1 MRQARSRNLIFN
13 PSQYIVLF
21 LPFLLLFC
29 LVYHSPFSI
38 RSEEKLFTILVSV
51 IT

>member
-29 LVYHSPFSI
+29 LVYHSLWKKGSKDEC
-38 RSEEKLFTILVSV
+38 RCQV
-51 IT
+51 